1 MLPPLDLKKILII
14 RFARLGDVILLVPAL
29 RALRRQFPGAKL
41 DVLVDNRYAP
51 ILEMCSAVSEVIPV
65 NRLEMRDGN
74 RLKAL
79 WNILR
84 LAENVRQRDYD
95 LVSDFHSFR
104 ETHFLTWYSRAR
116 WRLGL
121 KRIHSPYS
129 SFCFNLEP
137 VVEDDSLHV
146 SSVFLSM
153 LAPLGIKAAD
163 ARDCLLD
170 LPPSLVKQAE
180 AFLRPYRIAGNE
192 WFVGFNVGAGSKS
205 RIWPEDG
212 FAQLAVQVLQQPGAR
227 LILFSGPGE
236 DEISLA
242 LHERLRS
249 SRVILAKNLGLPEL
263 AALFSKC
270 RILVSNDTGPMHLGA
285 AVGVPT
291 LGIFSVARPEH
302 YSPLGRFSRYVRS
315 RSIQTVAAETVYT
328 EFLQIQESM
337 REANVDWVGPGFPTA
352 SEPSV
357 DF

>member
-1 MLPPLDLKKILII
+1 LLPPLDLKKILII

-29 RALRRQFPGAKL
+29 RALRKQFPDAKL
-41 DVLVDNRYAP
+41 DVLVDHRYVP

-65 NRLEMRDGN
+65 NRLEMRDGSK
-74 RLKAL
+74 LKAL

-84 LAENVRQRDYD
+84 LAENVRQRGYD

-104 ETHFLTWYSRAR
+104 ETHLLTWYSRAR

-121 KRIHSPYS
+121 KRVHSPYS

-153 LAPLGIKAAD
+153 LAPLGIKAD
-163 ARDCLLD
+163 TSDCLLD
-170 LPPSLVKQAE
+170 LPSSHVNQAE
-180 AFLRPYRIAGNE
+180 EFLRPHRIAGNE

-205 RIWPEDG
+205 RTWPEDG

-236 DEISLA
+236 DKISLA

-249 SRVILAKNLGLPEL
+249 SRVIVAKNLGLPEL

-315 RSIQTVAAETVYT
+315 RSIQMVSVETVFA

-337 REANVDWVGPGFPTA
+337 RKANPDWVRPTE
-352 SEPSV
+352 S
-357 DF
+357 

>member
-1 MLPPLDLKKILII
+1 LLPPLDLKKILII
-14 RFARLGDVILLVPAL
+14 RFARLGDIILLVPAL
-29 RALRRQFPGAKL
+29 RALRKQFPGAKL
-41 DVLVDNRYAP
+41 DVLVDHRYAP
-51 ILEMCSAVSEVIPV
+51 ILKMCSAVSEVIPV

-84 LAENVRQRDYD
+84 LAENVRQRGYD

-104 ETHFLTWYSRAR
+104 ETHLLTWYSRAR

-153 LAPLGIKAAD
+153 LAPLGIKAD
-163 ARDCLLD
+163 ASDCLLD
-170 LPPSLVKQAE
+170 LPCSHVNQAE
-180 AFLRPYRIAGNE
+180 EFLRPYRIAGNE

-205 RIWPEDG
+205 RTWPQDG
-212 FAQLAVQVLQQPGAR
+212 FAQLAVQVLHQPGAR

-236 DEISLA
+236 DKISLA

-249 SRVILAKNLGLPEL
+249 SRVILAKNLRLPEL

-315 RSIQTVAAETVYT
+315 QSIQMVAVETVYA

-337 REANVDWVGPGFPTA
+337 RKANLDWVGPTD
-352 SEPSV
+352 SKSSL